1 MTENE
6 FFFLQNSKWSK
17 IKMKHDERYNRFSKP
32 EKWFIDK
39 RIYIYISSNNS
50 VLCKLQGLLSS
61 TTKGI
66 KRRFG

>member
-39 RIYIYISSNNS
+39 RIYIYILVEFIS
-50 VLCKLQGLLSS
+50 VL
-61 TTKGI
+61 
-66 KRRFG
+66 

>member
-39 RIYIYISSNNS
+39 RIYIYIFHLVTAFFASYR
-50 VLCKLQGLLSS
+50 VC
-61 TTKGI
+61 
-66 KRRFG
+66 